1 MWVSG
6 RWTESYQARRFFAA
20 RAAMDE
26 ALILWLAWRRRANLP
41 VPRWVV
47 PVVGVGGLASL
58 GVKVTYDD
66 QIRRFWNEI
75 RAGWQAHEL
84 VLEED
89 PRNGQTCSWP
99 GCRTP
104 VLAWLRVTCRC

>member
-1 MWVSG
+1 MV
-6 RWTESYQARRFFAA
+6 A
-20 RAAMDE
+20 D
-26 ALILWLAWRRRANLP
+26 
-41 VPRWVV
+41 
-47 PVVGVGGLASL
+47 GGLASL

-75 RAGWQAHEL
+75 RAGWQAHER

-99 GCRTP
+99 GCSTP
-104 VLAWLRVTCRC
+104 VLAWLRGYLPVLNQARPASMSSTARARVRR

>member
-1 MWVSG
+1 
-6 RWTESYQARRFFAA
+6 
-20 RAAMDE
+20 MDE

-47 PVVGVGGLASL
+47 PVVAVGGLASL

-66 QIRRFWNEI
+66 QVRRFRNEI
-75 RAGWQAHEL
+75 RAGWQAHER

-89 PRNGQTCSWP
+89 PRNGQTLW
-99 GCRTP
+99 
-104 VLAWLRVTCRC
+104 LAWLQHAGPCLPAGYLPVLNQARPASMSSTARARVRR